1 MTIDDIVKAVS
12 SAQGVKTLKEKIKLR
27 RQIVG
32 ELKDVCGVS
41 HTAVWKWDRDGR
53 IPDARVSEI
62 SQHYGIGVQR

>member
-41 HTAVWKWDRDGR
+41 HTAVWKWDRDSR
-53 IPDARVSEI
+53 IPDARVQDI
-62 SQHYGIGVQR
+62 CHHYGIEVH